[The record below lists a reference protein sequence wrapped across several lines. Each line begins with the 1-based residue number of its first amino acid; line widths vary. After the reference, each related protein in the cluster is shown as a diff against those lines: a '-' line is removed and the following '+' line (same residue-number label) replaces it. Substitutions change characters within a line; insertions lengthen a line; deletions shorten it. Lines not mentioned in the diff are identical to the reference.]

1 MIIIFAI
8 NSY

>member
-1 MIIIFAI
+1 VAI